1 MEILQNGAKKEQEKV
16 FDSSELKLVN
26 RQNLTLTGIE
36 KVYETNT
43 NKLQVKIAG
52 TNLLVIGENLSVT
65 RLDVSSGI
73 VEVNGIIN
81 EMKFFSNNN
90 KGNFFKR
97 IFKWFYFQL

>member
-16 FDSSELKLVN
+16 FDSSELKLIN

-97 IFKWFYFQL
+97 IFK

>member
-36 KVYETNT
+36 KVYESNT
-43 NKLQVKIAG
+43 NKLQVKVAG

-97 IFKWFYFQL
+97 IFK

>member
-43 NKLQVKIAG
+43 NKLQVKVAG

-97 IFKWFYFQL
+97 IFK

>member
-16 FDSSELKLVN
+16 FDSSELKLIN

-43 NKLQVKIAG
+43 NKLQVKIAE

-73 VEVNGIIN
+73 VEVQGLIN
-81 EMKFFSNNN
+81 EMKFFSNTN
-90 KGNFFKR
+90 KGNFLKR
-97 IFKWFYFQL
+97 IFK